1 MGSPGGAAP
10 PGSAGAAAASVLEVA
25 PGEDAEELF
34 FRLGYTDGLP
44 VLLPTRARVRA
55 MLRGTALGAGDVL
68 GRCPPSLAEV
78 TVEKLA
84 IAAVMAGCTP
94 EMFRIVVAAAKAM
107 LLPEFGLHP
116 TKKKLHATTMGA
128 TPVVVVNGPCR
139 HAAAVNFRHGACG
152 SGSRSTSIGR
162 ALKLLVQN
170 VGRSKLAGT
179 ESTTIGTPMKFGL
192 CFAEWEERCG
202 AWEPLSVAQGGAGR
216 GEDAVTVM
224 AASSGPVQLVDFFS
238 GPWELVRL
246 LGHHLAGTYSPSTP
260 LVNNCLL
267 VISPEHYDTLLKAG
281 MDSKQKLARAL
292 WKESSRHMVR
302 HLPAILVRLGK
313 LRASRVP
320 SFVFRALGCTLA
332 AVGFFMSCLGRPPT
346 LIPKYN
352 SPESFQIVVA
362 GGEAGKFSSLMPG
375 FGVGRAP
382 MSTADMSRPVTARV
396 EARPA
401 ALDAAPPPSG
411 HHAGGAPG
419 DLLRPGPEA

>member
-1 MGSPGGAAP
+1 
-10 PGSAGAAAASVLEVA
+10 
-25 PGEDAEELF
+25 
-34 FRLGYTDGLP
+34 
-44 VLLPTRARVRA
+44 
-55 MLRGTALGAGDVL
+55 
-68 GRCPPSLAEV
+68 
-78 TVEKLA
+78 
-84 IAAVMAGCTP
+84 
-94 EMFRIVVAAAKAM
+94 
-107 LLPEFGLHP
+107 
-116 TKKKLHATTMGA
+116 MGA